1 MKAPILRK
9 EALAPGISR
18 MVVSAP
24 AVAAHA
30 AAGQFVILRP
40 AEDAERIPLT
50 ISSFDPEAGT
60 VTIVY
65 QTVGATTMLLDRLSV
80 GDSLP
85 TFTGPLGR
93 PSHLSG
99 LKNAAVIGGGL
110 GCAIAL
116 PTAEALHRQGC
127 RVTAIAG
134 FRSREQVIL
143 QEEMA
148 AASSRFLLCSD
159 DGTTGEQ
166 GFVTGALERLLQQG
180 ERFDMVF
187 AIGPLPM
194 MQAVSELTRR
204 FDAPCTV
211 SMNPIMID
219 GTGMCGCCRLTVGGE
234 VRFACVDGPEFD
246 GHQVDF
252 AEAIRRSRLYRPQ
265 EQQRRES
272 ACRLLG
278 HDPA

>member
-85 TFTGPLGR
+85 TFTSPLGR

-99 LKNAAVIGGGL
+99 LKSATVIGGGL

-159 DGTTGEQ
+159 DGTAGEQ
-166 GFVTGALERLLQQG
+166 GFVTGALERLLLHPGLLTAQCCPKRPYKGDTMNREGRPWRSAAEPDRERRETVEELTAQG
-180 ERFDMVF
+180 VRR
-187 AIGPLPM
+187 AAQL
-194 MQAVSELTRR
+194 MQAAK
-204 FDAPCTV
+204 DY
-211 SMNPIMID
+211 
-219 GTGMCGCCRLTVGGE
+219 
-234 VRFACVDGPEFD
+234 FD
-246 GHQVDF
+246 GALDDAAF
-252 AEAIRRSRLYRPQ
+252 ARIVGNAGMDTGA
-265 EQQRRES
+265 ES
-272 ACRLLG
+272 LE
-278 HDPA
+278 

>member
-1 MKAPILRK
+1 
-9 EALAPGISR
+9 
-18 MVVSAP
+18 
-24 AVAAHA
+24 
-30 AAGQFVILRP
+30 
-40 AEDAERIPLT
+40 
-50 ISSFDPEAGT
+50 
-60 VTIVY
+60 
-65 QTVGATTMLLDRLSV
+65 
-80 GDSLP
+80 
-85 TFTGPLGR
+85 
-93 PSHLSG
+93 
-99 LKNAAVIGGGL
+99 
-110 GCAIAL
+110 
-116 PTAEALHRQGC
+116 
-127 RVTAIAG
+127 
-134 FRSREQVIL
+134 
-143 QEEMA
+143 MA

-159 DGTTGEQ
+159 DGTAGEQ

-204 FDAPCTV
+204 FDTSCTV

-265 EQQRRES
+265 EQQRREA

-278 HDPA
+278 QDPA

>member
-40 AEDAERIPLT
+40 ADDAELIPLT

-148 AASSRFLLCSD
+148 AASSRCLRCSD
-159 DGTTGEQ
+159 DGTAGEQ

-211 SMNPIMID
+211 SMNPIML
-219 GTGMCGCCRLTVGGE
+219 GGAGMCGCCRLTVG
-234 VRFACVDGPEFD
+234 
-246 GHQVDF
+246 
-252 AEAIRRSRLYRPQ
+252 
-265 EQQRRES
+265 
-272 ACRLLG
+272 
-278 HDPA
+278 

>member
-9 EALAPGISR
+9 EILAPGISR

-24 AVAAHA
+24 EVAAHA

-40 AEDAERIPLT
+40 TDRGERIPLT
-50 ISSFDPEAGT
+50 ISDFDPAAGT
-60 VTIVY
+60 VSIVY
-65 QTVGATTMLLDRLSV
+65 QVVGGTTLLLDSLSI
-80 GDSLP
+80 GDSLSS
-85 TFTGPLGR
+85 FTGPLGR
-93 PSHLSG
+93 PSHIEG
-99 LKNAAVIGGGL
+99 YRNAAVIGGGL

-116 PTAEALHRQGC
+116 PTAAALHRQGC

-143 QEEMA
+143 EREMND
-148 AASSRFLLCSD
+148 SSDRFLLCSD
-159 DGTTGEQ
+159 DGSAGEK
-166 GFVTGALERLLQQG
+166 GFVTGALEQLLQAG

-194 MQAVSELTRR
+194 MQAVSDLTARW
-204 FDAPCTV
+204 DTPCTV

-265 EQQRRES
+265 EQQRREA

-278 HDPA
+278 HGPA

>member
-1 MKAPILRK
+1 MIN
-9 EALAPGISR
+9 I
-18 MVVSAP
+18 
-24 AVAAHA
+24 
-30 AAGQFVILRP
+30 
-40 AEDAERIPLT
+40 
-50 ISSFDPEAGT
+50 
-60 VTIVY
+60 
-65 QTVGATTMLLDRLSV
+65 
-80 GDSLP
+80 
-85 TFTGPLGR
+85 
-93 PSHLSG
+93 
-99 LKNAAVIGGGL
+99 
-110 GCAIAL
+110 CA
-116 PTAEALHRQGC
+116 C
-127 RVTAIAG
+127 W
-134 FRSREQVIL
+134 EQVIL

-159 DGTTGEQ
+159 DGTAGEQ

-265 EQQRRES
+265 EQQRREA

-278 HDPA
+278 YDPA